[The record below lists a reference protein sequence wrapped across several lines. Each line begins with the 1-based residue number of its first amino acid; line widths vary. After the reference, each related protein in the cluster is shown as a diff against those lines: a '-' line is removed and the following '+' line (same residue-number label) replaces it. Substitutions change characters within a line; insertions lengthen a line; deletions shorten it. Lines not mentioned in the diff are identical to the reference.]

1 MLCRLGKNQGHCHG
15 LGLGRHFPFAKHHI
29 TLHHHTV
36 ITLSLRARLIPSSH
50 QAYTTLTPKQHN
62 TMSEDQ
68 EDRAI
73 ELSELPP
80 SEIQSHVEQIVR
92 HILKSP
98 PNARRKECEQIAWL
112 VNYSVLDPMVLLR
125 VLIVTRDNSLLKISG
140 TYGFAPDLINKYKLP
155 VCDPSATKR
164 PRYEG
169 TAIPIDFKRILK
181 RPASEVDTGTTSS
194 NSTNEDHNDTNGT
207 KSANASKPPH
217 PSKKLKPDPEYSAQ
231 LRKLLLSSMSPIESV
246 HKVTKVFKSGTESTV
261 AETLLNITMEHK
273 MYNRIYGQTAVMLKR
288 NHPQQ
293 HWNTAFDQLLSQF
306 VFSDTFNSL
315 KLEELVVSAGFFAH
329 LLSTQT
335 MNYAALST
343 LTLDLRPEHASMRI
357 FVDALF
363 RELKLDLGEIEVKQI
378 LKRDDLVNIANNP
391 LSPEFWALMGIS
403 I

>member
-1 MLCRLGKNQGHCHG
+1 
-15 LGLGRHFPFAKHHI
+15 
-29 TLHHHTV
+29 
-36 ITLSLRARLIPSSH
+36 
-50 QAYTTLTPKQHN
+50 
-62 TMSEDQ
+62 MSEDQ

-125 VLIVTRDNSLLKISG
+125 VLIITRDNSLLKISG
-140 TYGFAPDLINKYKLP
+140 THGFAPDLINKYKLP
-155 VCDPSATKR
+155 LCDPSATKR
-164 PRYEG
+164 PKYEG
-169 TAIPIDFKRILK
+169 TPIPIDFKRILK
-181 RPASEVDTGTTSS
+181 RPASEVDAGTTPP
-194 NSTNEDHNDTNGT
+194 NSTNEDHNDANDT

-246 HKVTKVFKSGTESTV
+246 HKVTKIFKSGTELTV

-293 HWNTAFDQLLSQF
+293 HWGAAFDQLLSQF

-335 MNYAALST
+335 MNYASLST

-378 LKRDDLVNIANNP
+378 LKRDDLINVANNP